1 MNITNYINQK
11 NKCYVF
17 NLTKNKT
24 ILNELNLIDYPNSD
38 KYDKSTENIFSDK
51 DLVIFIID
59 SHEVQNKTIF
69 KITNKLNNVLV
80 YIINDTYM
88 QNNETQSKNIFFSY
102 GYKYQGKCNDDKA
115 SVFIYDITE
124 YKDNPDWLN
133 NKNWANPEL
142 WEK

>member
-1 MNITNYINQK
+1 MDITNYINQK

-17 NLTKNKT
+17 NLTKSKT
-24 ILNELNLIDYPNSD
+24 ILNELNLIDYPNSN
-38 KYDKSTENIFSDK
+38 KYENTIENIFSDK

-59 SHEVQNKTIF
+59 SHEVKNKTIF
-69 KITNKLNNVLV
+69 KIASKLNNVLV
-80 YIINDTYM
+80 YIIDDIYT
-88 QNNETQSKNIFFSY
+88 QNNETQCNNIFISY
-102 GYKYQGKCNDDKA
+102 GYKYQGKCNNDK
-115 SVFIYDITE
+115 VLIFIYDIAE

>member
-102 GYKYQGKCNDDKA
+102 GYKYQGKCNDDKV

-124 YKDNPDWLN
+124 YKDNPDSLN

>member
-24 ILNELNLIDYPNSD
+24 ILNELNLANHPNSN
-38 KYDKSTENIFSDK
+38 KYNKSTENIFSDK
-51 DLVIFIID
+51 DLVIFIVD
-59 SHEVQNKTIF
+59 SHEVKNKSIF
-69 KITNKLNNVLV
+69 KITNKLNNVLI
-80 YIINDTYM
+80 YIIDDTYM
-88 QNNETQSKNIFFSY
+88 KNNETQCKNIFFSY
-102 GYKYQGKCNDDKA
+102 GYKYHGKCNNDKVL
-115 SVFIYDITE
+115 VFIYDIAE

>member
-17 NLTKNKT
+17 NLTKSKT
-24 ILNELNLIDYPNSD
+24 ILKELNLIDYPNSD
-38 KYDKSTENIFSDK
+38 KYEKSSENIFSDK

-69 KITNKLNNVLV
+69 EITNKLNNVLV

-88 QNNETQSKNIFFSY
+88 QNNETQCKNIFFSY
-102 GYKYQGKCNDDKA
+102 GYKYQGKYNDDKV
-115 SVFIYDITE
+115 SVFIYDIAE

>member
-1 MNITNYINQK
+1 MNITDYINQK
-11 NKCYVF
+11 NTCYVF

-24 ILNELNLIDYPNSD
+24 ILNELNLADHPSSD
-38 KYDKSTENIFSDK
+38 KYEKSTENIFSDK
-51 DLVIFIID
+51 DLVIFITD
-59 SHEVQNKTIF
+59 SRKVKNKTIF

-80 YIINDTYM
+80 YIIDDKYTKE
-88 QNNETQSKNIFFSY
+88 NETQCKNIFFSY
-102 GYKYQGKCNDDKA
+102 GYKYHGRCNNDKVL
-115 SVFIYDITE
+115 VFIYDIAE

>member
-1 MNITNYINQK
+1 MDITNYINQK
-11 NKCYVF
+11 KKCYVF
-17 NLTKNKT
+17 NLTKSKT
-24 ILNELNLIDYPNSD
+24 ILNELNLAEHPISD
-38 KYDKSTENIFSDK
+38 KHKNPTENISSDK

-59 SHEVQNKTIF
+59 SNEVKNKALF
-69 KITNKLNNVLV
+69 KMTNKLNNVLV

-88 QNNETQSKNIFFSY
+88 KSNETQCKNIFFSY
-102 GYKYQGKCNDDKA
+102 GYKYQGKCNNDKV
-115 SVFIYDITE
+115 SIFIYDITE

>member
-1 MNITNYINQK
+1 M
-11 NKCYVF
+11 
-17 NLTKNKT
+17 
-24 ILNELNLIDYPNSD
+24 
-38 KYDKSTENIFSDK
+38 ENIFSDK

-102 GYKYQGKCNDDKA
+102 GYKYQCKCNDDKV